1 MAAFW
6 LLRLHLQS
14 QVTKATKNQAIRGS
28 AIAAFNAASCLR
40 TASPPLLSL
49 PLIFILYS
57 FAKLKIHCFLCCSM
71 LLYNKELDSVFLQKS
86 VNSLFTGCK

>member
-28 AIAAFNAASCLR
+28 AIATFLRNGFAAPTILAAFFY
-40 TASPPLLSL
+40 
-49 PLIFILYS
+49 LIFP
-57 FAKLKIHCFLCCSM
+57 AKLKIHCFLCCSM
-71 LLYNKELDSVFLQKS
+71 LLYNKELDCAFLQKS